1 MKITR
6 RLRISGRVQGVFFR
20 EAMRQRA
27 DQLQVTGWVRN
38 RSDGTVEAV
47 VQGGAL
53 EVETLIDW
61 ARRGPDAA
69 KVDKVDKVEIEIA
82 EDEVHYAIFDKKP
95 SA

>member
-1 MKITR
+1 
-6 RLRISGRVQGVFFR
+6 
-20 EAMRQRA
+20 MRQRA

-47 VQGGAL
+47 VQGGAF

-61 ARRGPDAA
+61 ARRGPDAT
-69 KVDKVDKVEIEIA
+69 KVDKVEIEIA